1 MCFAKKQNHYLDHNI
16 YVLFFASLQKYFIP
30 ENVVAVILTIE
41 LKSVDGCKYMSKYIL
56 HININV
62 NTCNFS
68 CFYHH
73 LDF

>member
-1 MCFAKKQNHYLDHNI
+1 MFCKKQNYYLNHMYI
-16 YVLFFASLQKYFIP
+16 FCFLQVFKNFIP
-30 ENVVAVILTIE
+30 ENVVAIIE
-41 LKSVDGCKYMSKYIL
+41 LKSVDGSKYIL